1 MLYVYDLVDWIYR
14 HYIYPIIYDTSYNP
28 VDTITWAI
36 ILGLSILALIR
47 LFRSRGLSVDE
58 RLVLSTLPYILAG
71 STLRVIEDA
80 DLVDSPWSYLLITP
94 LIFFLVF
101 LITAASLAL
110 TRKIR
115 GEEYYQSYAAI
126 GIIWTLLNLVILS
139 TVGFVNA
146 WVIGAVFVLGSA
158 LTGGILLCRRALPS
172 LGFLDDRFNLMIVY
186 AHMLDAS
193 STYIGVDWF
202 SYYEK
207 HVVPTFLID
216 LMGSAAVMFPLKLL
230 VLLPVLSIIDRSI
243 EDPSLRNLTKLTL
256 ITLGLAPA
264 VRNTLRLALG
274 V

>member
-1 MLYVYDLVDWIYR
+1 VFDLADWIYR
-14 HYIYPIIYDTSYNP
+14 YYIYPIIHDTSYNP

-36 ILGLSILALIR
+36 VLGLAILALIR
-47 LFRSRGLSVDE
+47 LFQCRGISVDE
-58 RLVLSTLPYILAG
+58 RLVFSTLPYILAG

-80 DLVDSPWSYLLITP
+80 NLVDPPWSYLLVTP

-101 LITAASLAL
+101 LITVVSLAV
-110 TRKIR
+110 TRR
-115 GEEYYQSYAAI
+115 VQGEQYYQSYAAI

-139 TVGFVNA
+139 AVGFVNA
-146 WVIGAVFVLGSA
+146 WVIGAVFILGSI
-158 LTGGILLCRRALPS
+158 LTAGILLCRRAFPL
-172 LGFLDDRFNLMIVY
+172 LGFLDNRFNLMILF

-216 LMGSAAVMFPLKLL
+216 LTGSAAIMFPLKLL
-230 VLLPVLSIIDRSI
+230 ILLPVLSMIDRSI
-243 EDPSLRNLTKLTL
+243 EDPSMRNLVKLTL

-264 VRNTLRLALG
+264 IRNTLRLALG

>member
-1 MLYVYDLVDWIYR
+1 MHDLADWIYR
-14 HYIYPIIYDTSYNP
+14 YYIYPIIYDTSYNP

-36 ILGLSILALIR
+36 ILGLAILALIR
-47 LFRSRGLSVDE
+47 LFRRWHLMMDE

-80 DLVDSPWSYLLITP
+80 DLVDPPWSYLLVTP

-101 LITAASLAL
+101 LVTAASLAL
-110 TRKIR
+110 TRKIQ

-126 GIIWTLLNLVILS
+126 GIIWTLFNLVILS
-139 TVGFVNA
+139 TVGFKNA
-146 WVIGAVFVLGSA
+146 WVIGAVFILGST
-158 LTGGILLCRRALPS
+158 LTGGILLCRRAFPS
-172 LGFLDDRFNLMIVY
+172 LGFLDDRFNLMIVF

-216 LMGSAAVMFPLKLL
+216 LTGSAIIMFPLKLL
-230 VLLPVLSIIDRSI
+230 VLLPVLSMIDQSI
-243 EDPSLRNLTKLTL
+243 EDPSLRNLVKLTL

-264 VRNTLRLALG
+264 MRNTLRLALG

>member
-1 MLYVYDLVDWIYR
+1 MIIVNDLADWIYR
-14 HYIYPIIYDTSYNP
+14 YYIYPIIYDTSYNP

-36 ILGLSILALIR
+36 VLGLAILALIR
-47 LFRSRGLSVDE
+47 LFQRRGISVDE

-80 DLVDSPWSYLLITP
+80 DLVDPSWSYLLVTP

-101 LITAASLAL
+101 LITAVSLAV
-110 TRKIR
+110 TRR
-115 GEEYYQSYAAI
+115 VQGEEYYQSYAAI

-146 WVIGAVFVLGSA
+146 WVIGAIFILGSI
-158 LTGGILLCRRALPS
+158 LTAGILLCLRAFPS
-172 LGFLDDRFNLMIVY
+172 LGFLDNRFNLMILF
-186 AHMLDAS
+186 AHMQDAS

-216 LMGSAAVMFPLKLL
+216 LTGSAAIMFPLKLL
-230 VLLPVLSIIDRSI
+230 ILLPVLSMIDRSI
-243 EDPSLRNLTKLTL
+243 EDPSMRNLVKLTL